1 MSSPI
6 REKKRKVFWRSLQVF
21 SKRPAAQRSTMFM
34 GTRNCPGN
42 LTKSPG
48 EEVEGGGGG
57 KGGKITWAR
66 IPLSHSRGGE
76 YTPGR
81 LRQQE
86 RR

>member
-1 MSSPI
+1 
-6 REKKRKVFWRSLQVF
+6 
-21 SKRPAAQRSTMFM
+21 M

-48 EEVEGGGGG
+48 EEVEGGGERGLNYMG
-57 KGGKITWAR
+57 PHPT
-66 IPLSHSRGGE
+66 IPLQGGGE

>member
-1 MSSPI
+1 
-6 REKKRKVFWRSLQVF
+6 
-21 SKRPAAQRSTMFM
+21 M

-48 EEVEGGGGG
+48 EEVEGEGC
-57 KGGKITWAR
+57 KITWAR
-66 IPLSHSRGGE
+66 IPLSHSRGGGE

>member
-48 EEVEGGGGG
+48 EEVEGGGG

-66 IPLSHSRGGE
+66 IPLSHSRGRSIH
-76 YTPGR
+76 PVA
-81 LRQQE
+81 
-86 RR
+86 

>member
-1 MSSPI
+1 
-6 REKKRKVFWRSLQVF
+6 
-21 SKRPAAQRSTMFM
+21 M

-48 EEVEGGGGG
+48 EEVEGGGE
-57 KGGKITWAR
+57 GGKITWAR

>member
-1 MSSPI
+1 
-6 REKKRKVFWRSLQVF
+6 
-21 SKRPAAQRSTMFM
+21 M

-48 EEVEGGGGG
+48 EEVEGGG
-57 KGGKITWAR
+57 KGVKLHGPA
-66 IPLSHSRGGE
+66 SHYPTPGGGE

>member
-1 MSSPI
+1 MLI
-6 REKKRKVFWRSLQVF
+6 
-21 SKRPAAQRSTMFM
+21 

-48 EEVEGGGGG
+48 KEVEGGGGG
-57 KGGKITWAR
+57 GERGENYMGPHPT
-66 IPLSHSRGGE
+66 IPLQGAE

-81 LRQQE
+81 LKQQE

>member
-1 MSSPI
+1 MD
-6 REKKRKVFWRSLQVF
+6 
-21 SKRPAAQRSTMFM
+21 
-34 GTRNCPGN
+34 TRNCLGN

-48 EEVEGGGGG
+48 KEGEGVGERVNLHGPAYHYPTPGG
-57 KGGKITWAR
+57 
-66 IPLSHSRGGE
+66 GGE

>member
-1 MSSPI
+1 
-6 REKKRKVFWRSLQVF
+6 
-21 SKRPAAQRSTMFM
+21 M

-48 EEVEGGGGG
+48 EEVEGGGG